1 MAFQAQDVIVG
12 TYPDLTAVDSVQ
24 RYPAG
29 TKFRGYDAVL
39 GYGEF
44 VYLKGLA
51 STAVGETVK
60 YDESGVTTRTI
71 VATRGPI
78 AVALSANTTSTNW
91 GWYQVYGLAVV
102 KAATVAADTPVFAT
116 ATPGTV
122 DDAVAA
128 TGKIDGA
135 IFQTSDGAGAT
146 TVAGFVVNQA
156 GTVAQASYTVAAGTA
171 LASLIYPSMNG
182 NG

>member
-1 MAFQAQDVIVG
+1 MAYKAQDILVG
-12 TYPDLTAVDSVQ
+12 TYPDLTAVDNVQ

-29 TKFRGYDAVL
+29 TRIRGFDAAL

-51 STAVGETVK
+51 STAVGESVK
-60 YDESGVTTRTI
+60 YDESGVTTRTV

-78 AVALSANTTSTNW
+78 AIALTANTSATNW
-91 GWYQVYGLAVV
+91 GWYQVYGIAVA
-102 KAATVAADTPVFAT
+102 KTGTVAADAAVFAT
-116 ATPGTV
+116 ATAGTM

-135 IFQTSDGAGAT
+135 TTMTADGAGAT
-146 TVAGFVVNQA
+146 TVAGFVVSQA
-156 GTVAQASYTVAAGTA
+156 GSISQASYTVAAGTA
-171 LASLIYPSMNG
+171 LVSLAYPVMNG